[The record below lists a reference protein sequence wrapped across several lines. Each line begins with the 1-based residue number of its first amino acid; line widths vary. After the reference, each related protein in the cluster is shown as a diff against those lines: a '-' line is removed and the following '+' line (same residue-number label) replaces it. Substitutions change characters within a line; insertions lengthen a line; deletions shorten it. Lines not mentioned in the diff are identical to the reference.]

1 MAASNRIGNVWGETF
16 FASLAIQGGSEI
28 QLAGK
33 ITPSSLAIN
42 RGGKDFEPLHLAN
55 GGNFEKIMPEP
66 PSEITIDAYVLYA
79 GNGDVSAATSL
90 AGLHDLF
97 FGTED
102 TSDIIIISNTRV
114 RNRFRLTILFTND
127 STVTSAIGQVANGS
141 DALRLGFADGFI
153 TKIDEQMEDDGA
165 FKIPFT
171 FKVVPFDSA
180 GTSNVRVQSQ
190 KSSDTGPLTA
200 FAAYTSSTKF

>member
-1 MAASNRIGNVWGETF
+1 MATSNKIGNVWGETF
-16 FASLAIQGGSEI
+16 FASLAIQSGSEI

-33 ITPSSLAIN
+33 ITPSSLVIN
-42 RGGKDFEPLHLAN
+42 RGAKDFDPLHLAN
-55 GGNFEKIMPEP
+55 GGNLEKIIPEP
-66 PSEITIDAYVLYA
+66 PSEITMNAYVLYA

-102 TSDIIIISNTRV
+102 ATEFIIIDDTRT

-127 STVTSAIGQVANGS
+127 TSVTSAIGQVASGN

-153 TKIDEQMEDDGA
+153 TKLDETMEDDGA
-165 FKIPFT
+165 FRIAFT

-180 GTSNVRVQSQ
+180 GTSNIRVQSID
-190 KSSDTGPLTA
+190 SGDTGNLTA
-200 FAAYTSSTKF
+200 FSAYTSSTKF